1 MATFAM
7 NVGLDGDWCCK
18 RCVEEDGDGK
28 SIMPSNRSTSEDRSV
43 KCSEYGFHAI
53 FHCGFGD

>member
-1 MATFAM
+1 M

-18 RCVEEDGDGK
+18 RFVDEDADGK
-28 SIMPSNRSTSEDRSV
+28 GIMPSTMSTSEDRSV
-43 KCSEYGFHAI
+43 ECSEYGFHAI